1 MDDALRY
8 ALEEFESIEPP
19 ADLWERITRRSP
31 VAEPTPARRRS
42 PRLAAA
48 AVVCVLLAVA
58 AIAGVIASRH
68 GRGPA
73 SAIPAAPTLP
83 TDLRPG
89 SIGGDGNYPAPRY
102 ALDQLAAVSAASSAD
117 AWLVGAKPLPSPS
130 GRRPLA
136 WHWDGHRWTDVAVT
150 IADQRSAFT
159 AVTTVSADDAWAV
172 GVTSDN
178 GADQYGRPLVMH
190 WNGRA
195 WRPAAMPGVASGVLY
210 GVDAVG
216 PDDVW
221 AVGGTGTGYRMRAP
235 LVEHWNGTRWTRVPL
250 PELGAGAGALVTVDA
265 VAANDVWIANA
276 PSGGS
281 TRSVV
286 LHWDGVRLVRL
297 PDPFGARDPAASI
310 TAVSATDAWAVG
322 SYVDHPRCANAHTLP
337 LAAHWDGRRWA
348 RVAPALAGTDT
359 ALGGVTTIG
368 AGDVLAVGTTA
379 TFHYSPDA
387 CHAGSGGFGI
397 SGSLPRLVLERWNG
411 TRWAI
416 VPGPVRELFT
426 GIPSLAPDGAGGAWI
441 VGSDEW
447 SAIVARLTGG
457 AWHVAPHPPVH
468 GRR

>member
-19 ADLWERITRRSP
+19 SDLWERITRRSP

-48 AVVCVLLAVA
+48 AVVCALLAVA

-102 ALDQLAAVSAASSAD
+102 ALDQLAAVSSASSAD

-210 GVDAVG
+210 GVDAVD

-235 LVEHWNGTRWTRVPL
+235 LVEHWDGTRWTRVPL

-359 ALGGVTTIG
+359 ARAESRPSAPGTCSRWAPPPRSTTHPTRATRARAGSASGIAPAAGARAVERHPLGDRPG
-368 AGDVLAVGTTA
+368 AGAGALHRHPLARPRWRGRGLDRRLRRVVGHRGPA
-379 TFHYSPDA
+379 HGWRLARSAASA
-387 CHAGSGGFGI
+387 C
-397 SGSLPRLVLERWNG
+397 PR
-411 TRWAI
+411 T
-416 VPGPVRELFT
+416 
-426 GIPSLAPDGAGGAWI
+426 
-441 VGSDEW
+441 
-447 SAIVARLTGG
+447 
-457 AWHVAPHPPVH
+457 
-468 GRR
+468 